1 MLQMYECEC
10 GKKYSYKHSLLHHS
24 RFLCKL
30 LTSPV
35 LTITRRSEQETSPQ
49 IDCNGEI
56 DDGVAVVEEGVG
68 GKGDIGRDIFG
79 EGGDSD
85 HNEVGGIG
93 SEEKR
98 EGLLDAEKSFQ
109 CVICER
115 YFRTA
120 KARKNHRAKKKC
132 QVFSNIFIVC

>member
-35 LTITRRSEQETSPQ
+35 LTTTRRSEQETSPQ
-49 IDCNGEI
+49 IDCEGKI

-68 GKGDIGRDIFG
+68 GKGDMERETLDGIFLVRG
-79 EGGDSD
+79 EIVSITRWELL
-85 HNEVGGIG
+85 EV
-93 SEEKR
+93 
-98 EGLLDAEKSFQ
+98 L
-109 CVICER
+109 
-115 YFRTA
+115 RTG
-120 KARKNHRAKKKC
+120 K
-132 QVFSNIFIVC
+132 VYWT